1 MPIFSWIQD
10 VTPFVVLAIIC
21 VVLAGLFSLIKIVFL
36 ALSVTTDNEEN
47 EKLVNRVNAYVDAHG
62 FNESISI
69 ARTFLNLL
77 AGVLGFVAASRAY
90 RLYNSRRYRGILRRL
105 FNSEYVRRNQT
116 RNTFA
121 HSSPDL

>member
-77 AGVLGFVAASRAY
+77 AGVLGFVA
-90 RLYNSRRYRGILRRL
+90 
-105 FNSEYVRRNQT
+105 
-116 RNTFA
+116 
-121 HSSPDL
+121 SSI